1 MPACLD
7 AFSEA
12 DGVVEAAQF
21 GQAVQHVLF
30 FHVVRTSPNSMIR
43 VAVEGETGFETG
55 DIVVAPHRALHVQG
69 RKRQVIV
76 DSMAL
81 EWLNQEQKQPF
92 VLSLASFSCD
102 ELASICKW
110 QSGEKLVFGFW
121 GSSSVQARQLSA
133 NDPQVLPSLLEELL
147 PSTSE
152 QGYKLDA
159 RDPTFQ
165 EKHSCLCALDA
176 AGLARKLSED
186 ERFSTW
192 CMTEHGVSCGRIG
205 CQLGSPSHALAI
217 RDDVELSERSVWE
230 LMVLLDHDGW
240 QHKVKDKGP
249 EPPYR
254 ADADNKVWFSRPG
267 DDSISFPYLLCLAQG
282 HAEIPHFQSAAF
294 YQGLSE
300 GKAPVQRVRKIA
312 RAIRHIN
319 EEDWEAGALAS
330 VEARVKRPRQARR
343 RQVRAIADAL
353 EVDGDALPDQNLQE
367 ANGLHDEDSSD
378 HEHDDFLDG
387 VNDGEHVNAAEH
399 VPPTE
404 SQEIALNA
412 SAAGALSSPEAS
424 LGDRTPPT
432 PESSRLSDHD
442 VGPPSS
448 ENSSSSSLSS
458 SSSSS
463 DVSAPPGAV
472 VPVARARRAKA
483 KAKAG
488 AARANNPR
496 ASFYYGMGHAVR
508 TYKNGQAV
516 GWEMSCNHPAHKR
529 CRKNL
534 KSTTRA
540 RTAEQTLHMLKIWLL
555 RGRHLLT
562 ADDHMNDAWS
572 EVQRDAALELLEP
585 LPENPPL
592 DYTAEDGTVKQF
604 QRNAA

>member
-1 MPACLD
+1 MSSRHSSSLDLLKKYMIQYLKTRFQADSNELFSIPLRPGVLKTLQQCLRPGPAIECQLSLPGFDVELADMPACLD

-55 DIVVAPHRALHVQG
+55 DTVVAPHRALHVQG

-121 GSSSVQARQLSA
+121 GSSSMQARQLSA

-254 ADADNKVWFSRPG
+254 ADADNKVWFS
-267 DDSISFPYLLCLAQG
+267 
-282 HAEIPHFQSAAF
+282 
-294 YQGLSE
+294 
-300 GKAPVQRVRKIA
+300 
-312 RAIRHIN
+312 
-319 EEDWEAGALAS
+319 
-330 VEARVKRPRQARR
+330 
-343 RQVRAIADAL
+343 IADL
-353 EVDGDALPDQNLQE
+353 VMIPSLSHTSYALPKAMRKYRIFNQRLFIKGYLK
-367 ANGLHDEDSSD
+367 AR
-378 HEHDDFLDG
+378 
-387 VNDGEHVNAAEH
+387 
-399 VPPTE
+399 P
-404 SQEIALNA
+404 
-412 SAAGALSSPEAS
+412 LSSVCE
-424 LGDRTPPT
+424 
-432 PESSRLSDHD
+432 
-442 VGPPSS
+442 
-448 ENSSSSSLSS
+448 
-458 SSSSS
+458 
-463 DVSAPPGAV
+463 
-472 VPVARARRAKA
+472 K
-483 KAKAG
+483 
-488 AARANNPR
+488 
-496 ASFYYGMGHAVR
+496 
-508 TYKNGQAV
+508 
-516 GWEMSCNHPAHKR
+516 
-529 CRKNL
+529 
-534 KSTTRA
+534 
-540 RTAEQTLHMLKIWLL
+540 
-555 RGRHLLT
+555 
-562 ADDHMNDAWS
+562 
-572 EVQRDAALELLEP
+572 
-585 LPENPPL
+585 LPE
-592 DYTAEDGTVKQF
+592 QF
-604 QRNAA
+604 DM